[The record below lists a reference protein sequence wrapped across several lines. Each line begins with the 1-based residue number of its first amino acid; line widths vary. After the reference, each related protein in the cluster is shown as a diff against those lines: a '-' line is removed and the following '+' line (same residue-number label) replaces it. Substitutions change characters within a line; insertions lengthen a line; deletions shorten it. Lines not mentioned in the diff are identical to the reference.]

1 MKAQPLPNVPP
12 LPPWQHKLHTIV
24 FEADTTAGKL
34 FDIVVITLIVLSV
47 AVVMLESDSSIR
59 SRYGPVLNSLE
70 WIFTILFTI
79 EYILRLISI
88 GKPARYA
95 FSFFGIVDLLSVLPT
110 YLSLIIPG
118 SHYLLNIRILR
129 LLRIF
134 RVFKLT
140 EYVIEGGVITQ
151 ALKASRRKIAVFFF
165 AVLTIIVIV
174 GTLMYVVEGE
184 EHGFTS
190 IPTSIYWA
198 IVTMTTV
205 GYGDLS
211 PQSTLGRFV
220 ASLVMILGYSILAV
234 PTGIVS
240 VEFSRASKQSVTTQ
254 ACPQCSAQG
263 HDVDAVYCKY
273 CSSKL

>member
-1 MKAQPLPNVPP
+1 MIVQLQPLPS
-12 LPPWQHKLHTIV
+12 WQQKLHTIV

-34 FDIVVITLIVLSV
+34 FDVIVITLIVLSV
-47 AVVMLESDSSIR
+47 AVVMLESDSGVR
-59 SRYGPVLNSLE
+59 ARYGPFLNSLE
-70 WIFTILFTI
+70 WVFTILFTI
-79 EYILRLISI
+79 EYILRIISI
-88 GKPARYA
+88 GKPSRYA
-95 FSFFGIVDLLSVLPT
+95 LSFFGIVDLLSVLPT

-140 EYVIEGGVITQ
+140 EYVVEGSVITE
-151 ALKASRRKIAVFFF
+151 ALKASRRKISVFFF
-165 AVLTIIVIV
+165 GVLTIIVIV

-184 EHGFTS
+184 ENGFTS

-211 PQSTLGRFV
+211 PQTTLGRFL

-240 VEFSRASKQSVTTQ
+240 VEFSRAAKHTVTTQ

-263 HDVDAVYCKY
+263 HDLDAVYCKY
-273 CSSKL
+273 CGSKL